1 MKIIQTLWLP
11 NNHENPISFTGGWL
25 SAEYHWLSWTLSVLQ
40 LRKFYDEVEL
50 FTTKAGKE
58 VLINQLN
65 LPYTKVHV
73 VHDDTHIP
81 PSAWALSKII
91 TYSLQNEPFLH
102 IDGDV
107 YIWKPFDET
116 LLQSPLI
123 AQNQEYDFAFYHEYI
138 SNAKFQ
144 AKHLPEVLQ
153 KNVLRPFI
161 TYNAGIFGGNDIEFI
176 KKYAHIAIDF
186 IRNNPEYP
194 VEQSSEYCMFFEQC
208 IFSILVQDSQI
219 SVNTFFK
226 EVVDNELY
234 KGLGLADFWETP
246 QPKTYLHLMG
256 MSKKNR
262 MILKKMLCKIRKDYP
277 EYYYKTLRL
286 CQKSGIVLDFKV
298 YQQQTLNPSAH
309 SVEYFR
315 NLSVDFVLN
324 EKTEKQNRWV
334 YLYAKDDWI
343 YDEMEKFMVLSE
355 EEKFNTKLFLT
366 NDFQLIE
373 EENPEL
379 KQSLRVEDTF
389 SIDIYDHEMEELEMI
404 LIDTFDKTP
413 KTLNQIIIEI
423 QSYFDSDDFIEN
435 QALLKELILPKV
447 IHFMSM
453 GVVCVAKD

>member
-1 MKIIQTLWLP
+1 MRIIQTLWLP
-11 NNHENPISFTGGWL
+11 NTHENPMSFTGGWL
-25 SAEYHWLSWTLSVLQ
+25 SPEYHWLSWTLSVLQ

-65 LPYTKVHV
+65 LPYTKVHEV
-73 VHDDTHIP
+73 LDDADIP

-107 YIWKPFDET
+107 FIWKPFEEN

-138 SNAKFQ
+138 HNAQSQ
-144 AKHLPEVLQ
+144 AKYLPD
-153 KNVLRPFI
+153 VLRKEIKKPLI
-161 TYNAGIFGGNDIEFI
+161 TYNAGIFGGNNLEFI
-176 KKYAHIAIDF
+176 KRYASIATDF
-186 IRNNPEYP
+186 VRNNPTP
-194 VEQSSEYCMFFEQC
+194 PQEQSSEYCMFFEQC
-208 IFSILVQDSQI
+208 IFSILVQDTQK
-219 SVNTFFK
+219 SVNTFFE

-234 KGLGLADFWETP
+234 KGMGLADFWETP
-246 QPKTYLHLMG
+246 HLNSYIHLMG

-262 MILKKMLCKIRKDYP
+262 MMLKKMLCKIRKDYP
-277 EYYYKTLRL
+277 EHYYKTLRL
-286 CQKSGIVLDFKV
+286 CQETGVVLDFKV
-298 YQQQTLNPSAH
+298 YQLSALNPSLYSA
-309 SVEYFR
+309 EYFR
-315 NLSVDFVLN
+315 KLADNFVLN
-324 EKTEKQNRWV
+324 QRSEKQSLWV

-343 YDEMEKFMVLSE
+343 YAEMERFMVLSE
-355 EEKFNTKLFLT
+355 EEKFNIKLFLS

-389 SIDIYDHEMEELEMI
+389 STEIYDHEMEELEMI
-404 LIDTFDKTP
+404 LMDTFDKTP
-413 KTLNQIIIEI
+413 KTLNQVMIEI
-423 QSYFDSDDFIEN
+423 QPYFDSADFIDN
-435 QALLKELILPKV
+435 QALLKELLLPKV

-453 GVVCVAKD
+453 GVLCVAND